1 MHRPDQGR
9 AASGRRP
16 RPPRAA
22 MQCSTADRTGYEP
35 PGRPP
40 GTTRSLPPAHLEIV
54 MSATTASGGTTEQRF
69 PAKAARAS
77 FVGSMLEYYDFF
89 IYGSAAGLVFPQVFF
104 PDSDPSTATLLSL
117 ATFGVAYVARPIG
130 AVIIGHFGDR
140 VGRKRMLVLT
150 LLLMGLSTFLI
161 GALPSYS
168 AIGVAA
174 PILLV
179 FLRILQGLS
188 AAGEQSGANSL
199 TLEHAPDNRRGFFT
213 SFTLE
218 GTQGGLILANVV
230 FLLVALLPED
240 QLLSWGWRIPFL
252 LSAVVVAVGYWVRRS
267 LPETPEFER
276 VEESNAVAKLPV
288 AVLLRNHWA
297 SVVRV
302 VLCALVSV
310 VSTIVGTWSLA
321 QGTSDAIGLERTTL
335 LWMVILSNVVALV
348 AIPLWAKLSDRIGRR
363 PVFVFGALGS
373 AVLAFPF
380 LWALQQGNVAL
391 VYVFGI
397 LLSGFAYS
405 AANGIWPSFYGE
417 MFDTRVRY
425 SGMAIGTQIGFALGG
440 FSPAI
445 AAAIVGD
452 GSDGWVPVAL
462 LTAGAATVAGLCALT
477 ARETAHVPTAQLGR
491 KQALGSE
498 RHLTHA

>member
-1 MHRPDQGR
+1 M
-9 AASGRRP
+9 
-16 RPPRAA
+16 
-22 MQCSTADRTGYEP
+22 T
-35 PGRPP
+35 
-40 GTTRSLPPAHLEIV
+40 
-54 MSATTASGGTTEQRF
+54 TTAPGGTAAAERI
-69 PAKAARAS
+69 PRKAALAS

-89 IYGSAAGLVFPQVFF
+89 IYGAAAGLVFPQVFF
-104 PDSDPSTATLLSL
+104 PDSDPATATLLSL

-130 AVIIGHFGDR
+130 AVIIGHFGDT
-140 VGRKRMLVLT
+140 VGRKKMLVLT
-150 LLLMGLSTFLI
+150 LLLMGVSTFAI
-161 GALPSYS
+161 GLVPSYD

-174 PILLV
+174 PVILVL
-179 FLRILQGLS
+179 LRILQGLS

-199 TLEHAPDNRRGFFT
+199 TLEHAPDRKRGFFT

-218 GTQGGLILANVV
+218 GTQGGLILANLV

-240 QLLSWGWRIPFL
+240 QLLSWGWRIPFF

-267 LPETPEFER
+267 LPETPEFQK
-276 VEESNAVAKLPV
+276 VEQADEVAKLPV
-288 AVLLRNHWA
+288 AVLFRDHWA
-297 SVVRV
+297 SVLRV

-321 QGTSDAIGLERTTL
+321 QGTSDAVGLDRPTL
-335 LWMVILSNVVALV
+335 LWMVILSNVVALI
-348 AIPLWAKLSDRIGRR
+348 ALPLWAKLSDRIGRK

-373 AVLAFPF
+373 AVLVFPF
-380 LWALQQGNVAL
+380 LWALQQADVVL
-391 VYVFGI
+391 IYVFGI

-445 AAAIVGD
+445 AAAIVGE
-452 GSDGWVPVAL
+452 GSGGWVPVAL

-477 ARETAHVPTAQLGR
+477 ARETAHVPTAQLGL
-491 KQALGSE
+491 KPGEE
-498 RHLTHA
+498 RSRQLANA